1 MVTTSIAINQ
11 DLSAKTTPM
20 GAFYRGAA
28 KIMATDLRDTPRAG
42 LNTQLCGDA
51 HLSNFGG
58 CPEVAAG
65 GRSPGTSGHAD
76 ASRECRD
83 DTS

>member
-58 CPEVAAG
+58 CPEVDAG
-65 GRSPGTSGHAD
+65 AVPRHFWACGRITRV
-76 ASRECRD
+76 SR
-83 DTS
+83 